1 CRPTSDHPLPTHQQ
15 RFPLL
20 FVLHPLLHSLNGP
33 RWNTVLDAFL
43 SPGAGNGRYRGG
55 KGAGPAGEGRGTALG
70 KPRDRGG
77 GEGYRSGENGE
88 PAAAFPARSL
98 QAGNIDGSFPSAYH
112 PAETASDPRATRP
125 NGGPATALVGAAQ
138 PRPEG

>member
-1 CRPTSDHPLPTHQQ
+1 TRDTGPGTGGSSGTVARAVPSSGDLAVPISEGLEPGSSALCRPTSDRPLPTHQQ

-43 SPGAGNGRYRGG
+43 SPRAGNGRYRGG

-70 KPRDRGG
+70 EPRARGG
-77 GEGYRSGENGE
+77 GAGYRSGE
-88 PAAAFPARSL
+88 
-98 QAGNIDGSFPSAYH
+98 
-112 PAETASDPRATRP
+112 
-125 NGGPATALVGAAQ
+125 
-138 PRPEG
+138 